1 MPSQYPV
8 PPPNLLGAPPPG
20 VEPCWKGFQF
30 TLEDAW
36 NGRRQSCVFADKSN
50 IKSKVEQ
57 GTEEE
62 GHQTVNLL
70 AQRVRSRRETVER
83 THPER
88 QFRTKIMN
96 SEFLQ
101 ELPLY
106 VVIRMCPMVMQ
117 GQTPSVKHWWFFNYL
132 LYNRLSKLPLQYSLE
147 SCWTS
152 RQITG
157 H

>member
-1 MPSQYPV
+1 MAEGSPV
-8 PPPNLLGAPPPG
+8 
-20 VEPCWKGFQF
+20 KG
-30 TLEDAW
+30 
-36 NGRRQSCVFADKSN
+36 RISVFAGKSN

-57 GTEEE
+57 GTEE

-70 AQRVRSRRETVER
+70 AQRVRSRRETVGR

-147 SCWTS
+147 SC
-152 RQITG
+152 
-157 H
+157 